1 MHKPAL
7 FISNQS
13 RTHERPGYEVDVLR
27 HGRKYIYHPL
37 IPRSL
42 PSLCHI
48 YWCHWTHFTEL
59 QVIMGASQH
68 SLWMIN
74 SWQILVHVGAW
85 SSLLW
90 QVYTPTVDYIRHC
103 RQYMN
108 THCWLSI
115 TKEVKGCV
123 QQTYISEIA
132 HPTGSSSVNYSFP
145 CTHQLC
151 SFLINKGVL
160 RHEKYAHHALIPR
173 FLPSLCHIYDWC
185 THFTELAMEARQC
198 SLWTL
203 NSWQM
208 LVGLWSSLLWRGE
221 GEIKDQQEKE
231 HSKRDK
237 HSFSVLFSQLLQFF
251 FCGVCMQ
258 WW

>member
-1 MHKPAL
+1 MP
-7 FISNQS
+7 
-13 RTHERPGYEVDVLR
+13 Y
-27 HGRKYIYHPL
+27 
-37 IPRSL
+37 
-42 PSLCHI
+42 
-48 YWCHWTHFTEL
+48 
-59 QVIMGASQH
+59 
-68 SLWMIN
+68 
-74 SWQILVHVGAW
+74 ILVNALHWATSNNW
-85 SSLLW
+85 SKQAQPVNDKFLADSCGCLIKFFMTGI
-90 QVYTPTVDYIRHC
+90 YTHC

-151 SFLINKGVL
+151 SFPINKGVL

-221 GEIKDQQEKE
+221 GEIEDQQEKE

-251 FCGVCMQ
+251 FCGVCM
-258 WW
+258 